1 MKEHKE
7 ATMKMLEFAEKKMY
21 VNRLYAPF
29 DAIMRF
35 GRNPTMINNENL
47 PLVKSYIDYIDKM
60 LSGGFELPDKY
71 NGFNKS
77 FTAVKNSLVQQMHY
91 QSQLKTIAEEESR
104 DKKQGNSSKARRR
117 PKNSRYRPYGGGKRK
132 KTRRKR
138 RHKRKKT
145 RNKRKTKRKTKR
157 KPKRKTINK
166 KRKPKN
172 SKKYKNRKTKK
183 R

>member
-1 MKEHKE
+1 RNCLSFSNEITPSKPWMGWLQNLGYAAPKTFGGIGKPYDYTLVGSINEEWKTWMKEHKE

-117 PKNSRYRPYGGGKRK
+117 PKNSRYRPYG
-132 KTRRKR
+132 
-138 RHKRKKT
+138 
-145 RNKRKTKRKTKR
+145 
-157 KPKRKTINK
+157 
-166 KRKPKN
+166 
-172 SKKYKNRKTKK
+172 
-183 R
+183 